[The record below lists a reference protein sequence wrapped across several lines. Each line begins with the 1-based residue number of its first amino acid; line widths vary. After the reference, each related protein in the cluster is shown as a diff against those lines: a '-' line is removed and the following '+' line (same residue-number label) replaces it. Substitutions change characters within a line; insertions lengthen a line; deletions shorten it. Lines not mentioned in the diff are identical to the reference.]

1 MKQIVKNK
9 PRKAISLLQNIIMI
23 LPAVVMLL
31 SGACSIKQFVPAP
44 GLLSENRYAI
54 IREDSLIIAVRV
66 QDYSGSNSAINNRF
80 FSVYLRVKNNAS
92 TRRSIDSSNFSI
104 IAGEKQFDHIPI
116 EFLLANMRQ
125 ASLLSS
131 YRDPFNV
138 DNNDNFLREEAKQQE
153 LYYELIANAFRFGN
167 ILPGGVKEG
176 YLFYNRDIYQTDSFG
191 IDVLGKSIGFIK
203 TKR

>member
-1 MKQIVKNK
+1 MIQIVKNK
-9 PRKAISLLQNIIMI
+9 PLTGISLLQNISMI
-23 LPAVVMLL
+23 LPAVILLL
-31 SGACSIKQFVPAP
+31 SGACSIKQFVPAQ
-44 GLLSENRYAI
+44 GILSENRYAI
-54 IREDSLIIAVRV
+54 IRDDSLIVAVRI

-80 FSVYLRVKNNAS
+80 FSVYLRVKNNAAS
-92 TRRSIDSSNFSI
+92 KRAVDSSNFSI
-104 IAGEKQFDHIPI
+104 IARGKQFDHIPI
-116 EFLLANMRQ
+116 EYLLANMQQ

-176 YLFYNRDIYQTDSFG
+176 YLFYNRDIYQTDSFS